1 MERQYT
7 FDENIVSDLY
17 KEAYGFRP
25 REYFWSEWEEAT
37 NDRKQAIWD
46 DLLDTA
52 DREAEREREIQQE
65 AIAEFESTV
74 RGIMATV
81 AGATR
86 KDAVR
91 YLHDQY
97 DTQGS
102 EEWLEYEL
110 GVPYGYLSGSLRV
123 GF

>member
-1 MERQYT
+1 MLNQYT

-17 KEAYGFRP
+17 KEAYNMRP
-25 REYFWSEWEEAT
+25 GEFFWNRWETAT
-37 NDRKQAIWD
+37 NDGKQAIWD
-46 DLLDTA
+46 DLIDA
-52 DREAEREREIQQE
+52 ANRAAETEREIQQE

-81 AGATR
+81 AGVTR
-86 KDAVR
+86 KDAIR

-110 GVPYGYLSGSLRV
+110 GVRYGYLSSSVKV
-123 GF
+123 GY